1 MVKYV
6 SFSGLFFFF
15 FFLFSFTE
23 RGAGSWGFFLERG
36 VDWFCGRE
44 MRGHS

>member
-1 MVKYV
+1 VIFYGEICE
-6 SFSGLFFFF
+6 FFGFFFF
-15 FFLFSFTE
+15 FSFHGE
-23 RGAGSWGFFLERG
+23 RGWVLGFFLERG